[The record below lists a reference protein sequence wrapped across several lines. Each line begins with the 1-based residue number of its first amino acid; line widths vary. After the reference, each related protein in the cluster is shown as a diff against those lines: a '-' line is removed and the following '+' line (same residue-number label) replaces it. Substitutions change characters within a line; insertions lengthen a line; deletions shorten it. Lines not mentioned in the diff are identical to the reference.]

1 MEPEEMELAGADQR
15 LAEETSMI
23 HTYADGTDT
32 ATPIAATSVP
42 VEIDIRTTTL
52 AVDEPV
58 EVRSRFDQRW
68 THGFSV
74 AEVGAGA
81 YLLRR
86 LSDGSVLPA
95 WFPDDMVRPDA
106 GR

>member
-1 MEPEEMELAGADQR
+1 
-15 LAEETSMI
+15 MI
-23 HTYADGTDT
+23 HTYAAARTTGT
-32 ATPIAATSVP
+32 AGTS
-42 VEIDIRTTTL
+42 EIDIRTGPL
-52 AVDEPV
+52 QVDEPV

-95 WFPDDMVRPDA
+95 WFPDEMVRPDA

>member
-1 MEPEEMELAGADQR
+1 
-15 LAEETSMI
+15 MI
-23 HTYADGTDT
+23 HTYADGNAT
-32 ATPIAATSVP
+32 ASPITPAPTP
-42 VEIDIRTTTL
+42 DEIDIRTTVL

-95 WFPDDMVRPDA
+95 WFPDEMVRPDA

>member
-1 MEPEEMELAGADQR
+1 
-15 LAEETSMI
+15 MI
-23 HTYADGTDT
+23 HTYAT
-32 ATPIAATSVP
+32 ATGTASTVGAAAD
-42 VEIDIRTTTL
+42 EIDIRSTTL
-52 AVDEPV
+52 AVDDPV

-95 WFPDDMVRPDA
+95 WFPDEMVRPDA

>member
-1 MEPEEMELAGADQR
+1 
-15 LAEETSMI
+15 MI
-23 HTYADGTDT
+23 HTYAT
-32 ATPIAATSVP
+32 ATGTASTVGAAAD
-42 VEIDIRTTTL
+42 EIDIRSTTR
-52 AVDEPV
+52 AVDDPV

-95 WFPDDMVRPDA
+95 WFPDEMVRPDA